1 LYLSRIP
8 YRVAYCLA
16 RFSPVF
22 ARKPQAQHFRILCW
36 LLVLLIV
43 CQGSATLKNLTR
55 LMPASLR
62 YWTVLRMVRSRYW
75 DPQVLVRDLAS
86 DLLSTLSPPADAT
99 LYLIADTTI
108 IAKTGD
114 QQPLAHYTRQN
125 QHHAFTFGIS
135 MLLLIAQW
143 GRLRI
148 PVDARLLDP
157 HKKGEQ
163 NIQFRHM
170 LRRFQPP
177 TWARQVVVLA
187 DAGFASKD
195 NLRLIQRKTYKFVFA
210 LPRTWKC
217 EDGTH
222 LRDLAKHLPKS
233 RYHRVAS
240 YTTDRRRKD
249 YWVFVRPARLKE
261 LGDVTILLSKRRRN
275 EGPKTVKLIVTNLD
289 SPTAATILQIYS
301 RRWSVEVMFKELKS
315 QLHLGQMQVT
325 KEASRVQRAML
336 LPVLSYLL
344 LLRLYGQELD
354 AEKGA
359 SLFTLKQRFT
369 LEVFKEQH
377 DRTNTKWRKKFD
389 KLRAAA

>member
-1 LYLSRIP
+1 
-8 YRVAYCLA
+8 
-16 RFSPVF
+16 
-22 ARKPQAQHFRILCW
+22 
-36 LLVLLIV
+36 LLIV

-55 LMPASLR
+55 LMPPSLR

-75 DPQVLVRDLAS
+75 DPHLLVRELAT
-86 DLLSTLSPPADAT
+86 DLLSSLTPPADQT

-108 IAKTGD
+108 SDKTGEK
-114 QQPLAHYTRQN
+114 QPLAHYTRKN
-125 QHHAFTFGIS
+125 QHQRFEFGIS

-148 PVDARLLDP
+148 PVAAVLLDP
-157 HKKGEQ
+157 KKKGEQ
-163 NIQFRHM
+163 NIQFRQM

-177 TWARQVVVLA
+177 AWSLRVVVLA

-195 NLRLIQRKTYKFVFA
+195 NLRLIQRKKYKFVFA
-210 LPRTWKC
+210 LPRTWKF

-233 RYHRVAS
+233 RYHRMAS
-240 YTTDRRRKD
+240 YTTDCRRKD
-249 YWVFVRPARLKE
+249 YWVFVRPGRLKQ

-289 SPTAATILQIYS
+289 SPKAAEILQIYS
-301 RRWSVEVMFKELKS
+301 RRWSVEVVFKELKS

-325 KEASRVQRAML
+325 KEASRVKRAML
-336 LPVLSYLL
+336 LPVLSYML
-344 LLRLYGQELD
+344 LLRLYGKELD

-359 SLFTLKQRFT
+359 SLFALKQQFT
-369 LEVFKEQH
+369 MEVVKEQM
-377 DRTNTKWRKKFD
+377 DRSETRWRKKFD

>member
-1 LYLSRIP
+1 MYLSRIP
-8 YRVAYCLA
+8 YRVSYCLA

-43 CQGSATLKNLTR
+43 CHGSATLKALTR
-55 LMPASLR
+55 LMPPSLR

-75 DPQVLVRDLAS
+75 DPHLLVRELSTDLLAS
-86 DLLSTLSPPADAT
+86 LSPPTDAT

-108 IAKTGD
+108 INKTGEY
-114 QQPLAHYTRQN
+114 QPLAHYTRKN
-125 QHHAFTFGIS
+125 QHQRFEFGIS
-135 MLLLIAQW
+135 LLLLIAQW

-148 PVDARLLDP
+148 PVDAVLLDP
-157 HKKGEQ
+157 HKKGAQ
-163 NIQFRHM
+163 NIQFRQM

-177 TWARQVVVLA
+177 AWTRRVVVLA

-195 NLRLIQRKTYKFVFA
+195 NLRLIQRKKYKFVFA
-210 LPRTWKC
+210 LPRTWKFA
-217 EDGTH
+217 DGTH
-222 LRDLAKHLPKS
+222 LRDLARHLPKS
-233 RYHRVAS
+233 CYHRVAS

-249 YWVFVRPARLKE
+249 YWVFVRPGRLKQ
-261 LGDVTILLSKRRRN
+261 LGDVTILLSKKRRN
-275 EGPKTVKLIVTNLD
+275 EGPKTIKLIVTNLD
-289 SPTAATILQIYS
+289 SPTAAGILQIYA
-301 RRWSVEVMFKELKS
+301 RRWSVEVVFKELKS

-325 KEASRVQRAML
+325 KEASRVKRAML

-344 LLRLYGQELD
+344 LLRLYGKELE

-359 SLFTLKQRFT
+359 SVFALKQRFT
-369 LEVFKEQH
+369 MEVVKEQM
-377 DRTNTKWRKKFD
+377 DRSETRWRKKFD